1 MTSDRTRP
9 ADFDT
14 QMRAVHQAGLQA
26 LPAPTLAR
34 LRAARQQASRA
45 HAAPSRRWG
54 WLLAAVPALL
64 GAALGVH
71 LLLRPAPSMP
81 TTTTTT
87 TASVATATA
96 STTVAATASV
106 RAGAAADSDQAATAM
121 LDENPDLYLWLG
133 SDTSLAME

>member
-1 MTSDRTRP
+1 MTSDPTRP

-34 LRAARQQASRA
+34 LRAARQQASHA

-81 TTTTTT
+81 TTT
-87 TASVATATA
+87 ASVATATA
-96 STTVAATASV
+96 TTVATTASA
-106 RAGAAADSDQAATAM
+106 RAGAATDSDQAATAM

>member
-1 MTSDRTRP
+1 MTSDPTHP

-34 LRAARQQASRA
+34 LRAARQQASHA

-81 TTTTTT
+81 TTTS
-87 TASVATATA
+87 SVATATA
-96 STTVAATASV
+96 TATTVAATTSV

>member
-1 MTSDRTRP
+1 MTSDRTHP

-81 TTTTTT
+81 TTT
-87 TASVATATA
+87 ASVATATA
-96 STTVAATASV
+96 TTVAATASV

>member
-54 WLLAAVPALL
+54 WLLAAAPALL

-81 TTTTTT
+81 TTT

>member
-1 MTSDRTRP
+1 MTSDPTRP

-81 TTTTTT
+81 TTTT
-87 TASVATATA
+87 ASVATATA
-96 STTVAATASV
+96 TTVAATASV

>member
-1 MTSDRTRP
+1 MTSDPTRP

-81 TTTTTT
+81 TTT
-87 TASVATATA
+87 ASVATATA
-96 STTVAATASV
+96 TTVAATTSV

>member
-1 MTSDRTRP
+1 MTSDPTRP

-45 HAAPSRRWG
+45 HATPSRRWG

-81 TTTTTT
+81 TTTT
-87 TASVATATA
+87 ASVATATATA

>member
-81 TTTTTT
+81 TTTT
-87 TASVATATA
+87 ASVATATA

>member
-1 MTSDRTRP
+1 MTSDPTRP

-81 TTTTTT
+81 TTTT
-87 TASVATATA
+87 ASVATATA
-96 STTVAATASV
+96 TATTVAATASV

>member
-1 MTSDRTRP
+1 MTSDPTRP

-81 TTTTTT
+81 TTTT
-87 TASVATATA
+87 ASVATATA
-96 STTVAATASV
+96 TTVAATASV
-106 RAGAAADSDQAATAM
+106 RAGAAVDSDQAATAM